1 MPSTQPVKITAEL
14 TDAEAM
20 AFAQF
25 LKRSSWSDYR
35 TNAIDDTEA
44 YRMIDAGGKIREA
57 LAEAGY
63 APR

>member
-1 MPSTQPVKITAEL
+1 MSKPVEIKVEL
-14 TDAEAM
+14 TTAEAM

-25 LKRSSWSDYR
+25 VKRVGWRDFRS
-35 TNAIDDTEA
+35 NAVDDDEA
-44 YRMIDAGGKIREA
+44 YFMKDASSKIRSA

>member
-1 MPSTQPVKITAEL
+1 MKTVKITAEL
-14 TDAEAM
+14 TTAEAM

-25 LKRSSWSDYR
+25 LKRSTFSDYR
-35 TNAIDDTEA
+35 AHAIDETET
-44 YRMIDAGGKIREA
+44 YRMIAACKKLREG